1 MKEKNLHSIMKCWEM
16 LGLYSLIAVC
26 FCIASV
32 ASLLGAVTGYDV
44 DALGGFGMGLLMAFS
59 MLLSGVG
66 VFISA
71 IYSQNYQLICVVPL
85 KASTVPQQMALLVD
99 IIHVICAAADVIFTV
114 LCGHI
119 ARLPMRLIMLLFL
132 YIIAHSMLC
141 AIVSPGMRNVNFQ
154 ETSKGKGVVL
164 YIIYLVCL
172 CAVIVMQVLLTESF
186 ITEASAKPILL
197 LVLLGAAAAAVIARI
212 VTYRILR
219 NKVRM
224 IKASEARR
232 ARKAKREESYV

>member
-32 ASLLGAVTGYDV
+32 ASLLSAVTGYDV
-44 DALGGFGMGLLMAFS
+44 DALGGFGMGLLVAFS

-66 VFISA
+66 VFIYA
-71 IYSQNYQLICVVPL
+71 IYSQNYQFLCVVPL

-99 IIHVICAAADVIFTV
+99 IIHAICAAADVIFIV
-114 LCGHI
+114 LCGH
-119 ARLPMRLIMLLFL
+119 AGRLPMRLIMLLFL
-132 YIIAHSMLC
+132 YILAHSMLC
-141 AIVSPGMRNVNFQ
+141 VSVTPGMRNVNFL
-154 ETSKGKGVVL
+154 ETNKGKGVVL
-164 YIIYLVCL
+164 YIVYLICIS
-172 CAVIVMQVLLTESF
+172 AMMVMQILMTESF
-186 ITEASAKPILL
+186 ITDPSVQSILW
-197 LVLLGAAAAAVIARI
+197 LVVLGMAAITVLARI

-224 IKASEARR
+224 IKWRDVKKAK
-232 ARKAKREESYV
+232 KAKREVSYV